1 MRAIWAALA
10 MSLTVAGG
18 AAAQV
23 MDDPEANLVEALVVS
38 AKLPGPA
45 WWRISDADTT
55 VYILGTPGSTPK
67 SMAWDSS
74 VVDRR
79 LKGAF
84 TLLTPPT
91 FSAGVTDIP
100 ALLLLRRKLKG
111 DEAWA
116 AADPALA
123 ARVQRAWTAVEP
135 KDPDGWRDWKPLA
148 LGPLI
153 ASKTNRKAGLEYGQV
168 SRRMEKL
175 ARKHR
180 VKVQVVERYKAMPL
194 LKTVARKTD
203 EAAGLACLTETLDTV
218 EQGQDRYRVAAQAWA
233 EGRVRAALAAPRSTD
248 RCQYLLPGVAEM
260 SQRLKN
266 AEVEALADLLKTPGH
281 AVAIYPIRGLVAEDG
296 VLDQLRARGITVKTP
311 AEG

>member
-67 SMAWDSS
+67 GMAWDSS

-123 ARVQRAWTAVEP
+123 GRVQRAWTAVEP

-168 SRRMEKL
+168 SRRIEKL

-203 EAAGLACLTETLDTV
+203 DAAGLACLTETLDTV
-218 EQGQDRYRVAAQAWA
+218 EQGQDRYRVAAQA
-233 EGRVRAALAAPRSTD
+233 LS
-248 RCQYLLPGVAEM
+248 LI
-260 SQRLKN
+260 
-266 AEVEALADLLKTPGH
+266 H
-281 AVAIYPIRGLVAEDG
+281 I
-296 VLDQLRARGITVKTP
+296 
-311 AEG
+311 